1 MVTLNYRKIEPT
13 DNPVLEQII
22 KKVMTEFG
30 AVGQGY
36 SIEDAEVKAMYD
48 AYANP
53 KSIYYVVEIDGEVS
67 GGGGIGPL
75 IGANPEVCE
84 LKKMYFYP
92 KLRGRGAGNRLMEI
106 LLEEA
111 VKLGYQKCYLETVER
126 MKLANQLYQ
135 KFGFE
140 KANGSLGNT
149 GHTGCDTYY
158 IKDLV

>member
-84 LKKMYFYP
+84 LKKMY
-92 KLRGRGAGNRLMEI
+92 
-106 LLEEA
+106 
-111 VKLGYQKCYLETVER
+111 YQKCYLETVER

-140 KANGSLGNT
+140 KASGSLGNT